1 MRPSL
6 RVLVAEDTMLTRE
19 GIVRLLLDAGL
30 NVVGQVADAPS
41 LMREVADASPDVVVA
56 DIRMP
61 PTQTDEGLTAAIAIR
76 QEYPEV
82 GVLVLSQHVEPSYA
96 LRLLK
101 EQPAKVGYL
110 LKERIF
116 DPAVH
121 VDALH
126 RIRDCETVID
136 PTIVSRLLGR
146 QRARH
151 PLDPLSPREREVP
164 GLVAEGLSNQALA
177 ARLHVTERTVEAHST
192 QVFSKLGLVND
203 PATHLRVL
211 AALTYLRT

>member
-82 GVLVLSQHVEPSYA
+82 GVLVLSQYVEPSYA

-116 DPAVH
+116 DPAVLCGRLAPH
-121 VDALH
+121 PRLRNRH
-126 RIRDCETVID
+126 RPDH
-136 PTIVSRLLGR
+136 RLAPSGPSTR
-146 QRARH
+146 KAPVGPAVPPRARSPGPRRRGAVQPGSRDPPTRHRTHGRGPHH
-151 PLDPLSPREREVP
+151 PGIQQTR
-164 GLVAEGLSNQALA
+164 
-177 ARLHVTERTVEAHST
+177 ARR
-192 QVFSKLGLVND
+192 
-203 PATHLRVL
+203 
-211 AALTYLRT
+211 